1 MICLENNSYK
11 RNMRFMKIKDVEK
24 RVGMT
29 QTNIR
34 YYEKSGLLNRTLRNE
49 NNYREYTEEDV
60 EQLQRIKVLRLLG
73 VSPADIKLLSVDE
86 ASMKEIMIKRIEELE
101 KETKE
106 LKDIQKICE
115 NIVEKDIDFY
125 SVNESVFSKDKQ
137 LWSQRMEELFAK
149 DIVNENITKKQ
160 LNLQIT
166 TSLLW
171 GYFINVVI
179 ALLYGTNLIH
189 YEGPLL
195 EMEGA
200 WRAASF
206 HSIKTSY
213 LFYVFIVILIICGM
227 GIHFT
232 ANVKILI
239 VLFNI
244 NAIIISPTIIEITK
258 IFGYGGINLL
268 GDFSGKHIAVFWL
281 MVMFY
286 VSVLYIIS
294 IKNNRVFEKFRYTL
308 FVVIVFVIVYT
319 SITFALIGKLAVPAA
334 AFAIVL
340 SYISLVWS
348 LAIQDRESYNR
359 YYAVVVSNK
368 IMNVMGSSY
377 GLYNSRNMKER

>member
-1 MICLENNSYK
+1 
-11 RNMRFMKIKDVEK
+11 MKIKDVEK

-86 ASMKEIMIKRIEELE
+86 ASMQEIMKKRIEEIE

-115 NIVEKDIDFY
+115 NIVDRDVDFY
-125 SVNESVFSKDKQ
+125 SVNESVLSSDKQ

-160 LNLQIT
+160 LNLQIA

-171 GYFINVVI
+171 GYFINVVVS
-179 ALLYGTNLIH
+179 LLYGTILIN
-189 YEGPLL
+189 YEGPIL

-200 WRAASF
+200 WRAATF

-213 LFYVFIVILIICGM
+213 LFYVFIVLLIVCGM
-227 GIHFT
+227 SIHFT
-232 ANVKILI
+232 ANVKILMI
-239 VLFNI
+239 LFHI
-244 NAIIISPTIIEITK
+244 NAIIISPTIIEISK
-258 IFGYGGINLL
+258 IFGYGGVNLL
-268 GDFSGKHIAVFWL
+268 GEFSGRHIAVFWL

-286 VSVLYIIS
+286 ISVLYMIS
-294 IKNNRVFEKFRYTL
+294 VKNEKVFQKMRYT
-308 FVVIVFVIVYT
+308 FSVEIVFGIVCVAIAYAFT
-319 SITFALIGKLAVPAA
+319 GKLVVPAV

-348 LAIQDRESYNR
+348 LANQDRDTYNR

-368 IMNVMGSSY
+368 IMNVMGSSF
-377 GLYNSRNMKER
+377 GLYNSRNMREK